1 MAYSI
6 EFRKLVMDYR
16 KEHSLRGTSR
26 HFNVAVST
34 IQDWEKLL
42 CENGNLCPVKPNRQ
56 PKKLP
61 PDELKK
67 YIQEHPDAYQ
77 SEIAEVF
84 GCAQSAVNKALKRL
98 HITRKKKRHIMKNKI
113 MTK

>member
-6 EFRKLVMDYR
+6 EFRKLVIDYR
-16 KEHSLRGTSR
+16 KEHSFRETSK
-26 HFNVAVST
+26 HFNIAVST

-42 CENGNLCPVKPNRQ
+42 CENGSLSPVKVNRQ

-61 PDELKK
+61 VDELKK
-67 YIQEHPDAYQ
+67 YIEEHPDAYQ

-84 GCAQSAVNKALKRL
+84 GCVQSAVNKALKRL
-98 HITRKKKRHIMKNKI
+98 KITRKKNDTI
-113 MTK
+113 

>member
-6 EFRKLVMDYR
+6 EFRKLVIEYR
-16 KEHSLRGTSR
+16 KDNSLRETSK
-26 HFNVAVST
+26 HFNIAVST

-42 CENGNLCPVKPNRQ
+42 REKGDLYPVKPNRP

-67 YIQEHPDAYQ
+67 YIEEHPDAYQ

-84 GCAQSAVNKALKRL
+84 GCVQSAVNKALKRL
-98 HITRKKKRHIMKNKI
+98 KITRKKNN
-113 MTK
+113 TL